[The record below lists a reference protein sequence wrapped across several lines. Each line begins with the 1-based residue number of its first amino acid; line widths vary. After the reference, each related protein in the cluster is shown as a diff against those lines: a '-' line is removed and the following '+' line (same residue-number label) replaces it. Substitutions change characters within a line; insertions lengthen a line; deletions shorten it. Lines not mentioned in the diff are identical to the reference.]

1 MAKQKNTT
9 KGTAGESPSLTQK
22 KQVDPIR
29 MRDFDMDS
37 HLVALN
43 WNESFYADIIRSLT
57 KIETTEIP
65 TAGVVQQG
73 SEIKMWWNR
82 EFCAGLNDRQVRGLL
97 KHESLH
103 LILLHTTTRRYEP
116 HWVHNW
122 AADLAINSMI
132 PEDELPE
139 GVLIP
144 GKAFAKLTA
153 EQVAER
159 TPEEVARHERLS
171 ALIASFPKGESTEW
185 YFGKLMEND
194 TIKEMESE
202 RKKSEEAFKE
212 MMEKLAEAMGNGDSH
227 EGWGDSEGVSEEDRQ
242 LAEGKVRQV
251 LKEASQKADRSNSWG
266 TVPAE
271 MQAAIRKLVSGEI
284 PWQSILRQFVGYTHR
299 ADRQETWTR
308 SSKKDPMGQPGV
320 TYNYLPSIA
329 IFVDQSGS
337 VPDSSLELFFGE
349 LASLS
354 RKATFKVYYF
364 DTEVDV
370 KNGFVWRRGSAVT
383 PKRTRCGG
391 TDFEAPTKFADSQ
404 KDIDAFII
412 LTDGG
417 APKPSSSRKRRAW
430 ILDPGNELYFKD
442 VDSKDV
448 VIKMKHPEKKAQA
461 A

>member
-1 MAKQKNTT
+1 MAKAT
-9 KGTAGESPSLTQK
+9 KTQGTAGGTPNVAATK
-22 KQVDPIR
+22 KVVDPIR
-29 MRDFDMDS
+29 LRDFDMDT
-37 HLVALN
+37 HLVALA
-43 WNESFYADIIRSLT
+43 WSDSFYADIIRSLT

-82 EFCAGLNDRQVRGLL
+82 EFCAGLTDRQVKGLL

-103 LILLHTTTRRYEP
+103 LILLHTTTRRYDP

-139 GVLIP
+139 GGLIP
-144 GKAFAKLTA
+144 GRPFPKLTP

-159 TPEEVARHERLS
+159 TPDEVARHEKLS
-171 ALIASFPKGESTEW
+171 ALIASFPKHESTEW

-194 TIKEMESE
+194 SIKEMEQE
-202 RKKSEEAFKE
+202 RKDAEEAFKE
-212 MMEKLAEAMGNGDSH
+212 MMEKLAEGMGKGDSH
-227 EGWGDSEGVSEEDRQ
+227 EGWGDSDNVSEEDRQ

-251 LKEASQKADRSNSWG
+251 LKEASQKADRNNSWG
-266 TVPAE
+266 SVPAE
-271 MQAAIRKLVSGEI
+271 MQAHIRKLVSGEI

-299 ADRQETWTR
+299 QDRMETWTR
-308 SSKKDPMGQPGV
+308 SSKKDPMGAPGT
-320 TYNYLPSIA
+320 TYNYLPSIN
-329 IFVDQSGS
+329 IYVDQSGS

-354 RKATFKVYYF
+354 RKATFRVYYF

-370 KNGFVWRRGSAVT
+370 KNGFEWRRGSAVS

-391 TDFEAPTKFADSQ
+391 TDFDAPTAHANADRSC
-404 KDIDAFII
+404 DAYMI

-417 APKPSSSRKRRAW
+417 APKPADGRKRRGW
-430 ILDPGNELYFKD
+430 ILDPGNTLYFKD
-442 VDSKDV
+442 VPSRDV
-448 VIKMKHPEKKAQA
+448 VIQMKHPEKKAEA

>member
-1 MAKQKNTT
+1 MAKAT
-9 KGTAGESPSLTQK
+9 KTQGTAGGTPNVAATK
-22 KQVDPIR
+22 KVVDPAR
-29 MRDFDMDS
+29 LAGFDMDS
-37 HLVALN
+37 HLVALA
-43 WNESFYADIIRSLT
+43 WSDSFYADIIRSLT
-57 KIETTEIP
+57 KIESTDIP

-73 SEIKMWWNR
+73 SEITMWWNR
-82 EFCAGLNDRQVRGLL
+82 EFCAGLTDRQVRGLL

-139 GVLIP
+139 GGLIP
-144 GKAFAKLTA
+144 GRPFPKLTA
-153 EQVAER
+153 EQIAER
-159 TPEEVARHERLS
+159 TEEEVERHEKLS

-194 TIKEMESE
+194 TIKEMEQE
-202 RKKSEEAFKE
+202 RKDAQEAFGE
-212 MMEKLAEAMGNGDSH
+212 MMKKLAEGMGDGDSH
-227 EGWGDSEGVSEEDRQ
+227 EGWGDSENVSEEDRQ
-242 LAEGKVRQV
+242 LAEGKIRQV
-251 LKEASQKADRSNSWG
+251 LKEASQKADRQNSWG

-271 MQAAIRKLVSGEI
+271 MQAHIRKLVSGEI
-284 PWQSILRQFVGYTHR
+284 PWQSVLRQFVGFTHR
-299 ADRQETWTR
+299 QDRMETWTR

-320 TYNYLPSIA
+320 TYSYLPSIA

-370 KNGFVWRRGSAVT
+370 KNGFVWRRGAAVS

-391 TDFEAPTKFADSQ
+391 TDFEAPTKFANSQ

-442 VDSKDV
+442 VDSKDI
-448 VIKMKHPEKKAQA
+448 VIKMKHPEKRAEA

>member
-1 MAKQKNTT
+1 MAKAT
-9 KGTAGESPSLTQK
+9 KTQGTAGTTPNVAATK
-22 KQVDPIR
+22 KVVDPAR
-29 MRDFDMDS
+29 LASFDMDS

-43 WNESFYADIIRSLT
+43 WCESFYADVIRSLT

-73 SEIKMWWNR
+73 SEITMWWNR
-82 EFCAGLNDRQVRGLL
+82 EFCAGLSDKQVRGLL

-139 GVLIP
+139 GGLIP
-144 GKAFAKLTA
+144 GKPFPALTA
-153 EQVAER
+153 EQIAER
-159 TPEEVARHERLS
+159 TPEEVARHQKLS
-171 ALIASFPKGESTEW
+171 DLIASFPKNESTEW

-194 TIKEMESE
+194 EIKEMEQE
-202 RKKSEEAFKE
+202 RKDAEEAFKE
-212 MMEKLAEAMGNGDSH
+212 MMGKLMEGMGKDSH
-227 EGWGDSEGVSEEDRQ
+227 EGWGDSESVSEEDRQ
-242 LAEGKVRQV
+242 LAEGKIRQV
-251 LKEASQKADRSNSWG
+251 LKEASQKADRTNSWG

-271 MQAAIRKLVSGEI
+271 MQAHIRKLVSGEI
-284 PWQSILRQFVGYTHR
+284 PWQSILRQFVGFTHR
-299 ADRQETWTR
+299 QDRMETWTR
-308 SSKKDPMGQPGV
+308 SAKKDPMGQPGV
-320 TYNYLPSIA
+320 TYNYLPSIN
-329 IFVDQSGS
+329 IYVDQSGS

-370 KNGFVWRRGSAVT
+370 KNGFEWRRGSAVT

-391 TDFEAPTKFADSQ
+391 TDFEAPTKHANADRSC
-404 KDIDAFII
+404 DAYMI

-417 APKPSSSRKRRAW
+417 APKPSDGRKRRGW
-430 ILDPGNELYFKD
+430 ILDPGNKLYFQD
-442 VDSKDV
+442 VPSRDV
-448 VIKMKHPEKKAQA
+448 VIQMKHPEKKAEA